1 MKFLNGARK
10 FNGRLKVGK
19 KKKQSLAALYI
30 ILVVTTATIFL
41 VRHFHIKNFHI
52 IEPGV
57 LYTSGQ
63 PRGMD
68 YTRLL
73 YRYHIAT
80 IVNVRPASESREKN
94 WYNEEITWVRN
105 NNVKYI
111 ELPIEKANYLPR
123 KETQDQFLAIMAD
136 KNNLP
141 VLLHEGSGEKRVPML
156 TAVWLIK
163 AQGYTAEETAE
174 VVEEI
179 NDDRKIT
186 EAESK
191 FIAQLAD

>member
-1 MKFLNGARK
+1 M
-10 FNGRLKVGK
+10 GK

-30 ILVVTTATIFL
+30 ILVVTAAIILL
-41 VRHFHIKNFHI
+41 VRHFHIKNFHV
-52 IEPGV
+52 IEPDV

-80 IVNVRPASESREKN
+80 IVNVRSASEHREKN
-94 WYNEEITWVRN
+94 WYNEEVIWVRN
-105 NNVKYI
+105 NGVKYI
-111 ELPIEKANYLPR
+111 EMPIEKADYFPN

-141 VLLHEGSGEKRVPML
+141 VLLHDGSGKSRVAML
-156 TAVWLIK
+156 AAVWLIK
-163 AQGYTAEETAE
+163 TQGYTVEETAKVIE
-174 VVEEI
+174 KI
-179 NDDRKIT
+179 NSDRKIT
-186 EAESK
+186 EAENK
-191 FIAQLAD
+191 FITQLAN

>member
-1 MKFLNGARK
+1 MA
-10 FNGRLKVGK
+10 K

-30 ILVVTTATIFL
+30 VLVAIAVTILL

-52 IEPGV
+52 AEPDV

-73 YRYHIAT
+73 YRYHIAS
-80 IVNVRPASESREKN
+80 IINLRSQAEHRDRN
-94 WYNEEITWVRN
+94 WYNEEVSWVRN
-105 NNVKYI
+105 NGVKYI
-111 ELPIEKANYLPR
+111 ELPIEKADYFPG

-141 VLLHEGSGEKRVPML
+141 VLLHDGSGESRVAMMASVWLRKVRGSSIEDTVRFAEKIKGRLL
-156 TAVWLIK
+156 TA
-163 AQGYTAEETAE
+163 
-174 VVEEI
+174 
-179 NDDRKIT
+179 T
-186 EAESK
+186 EKK
-191 FIAQLAD
+191 FIEDLQ

>member
-1 MKFLNGARK
+1 MA
-10 FNGRLKVGK
+10 K

-30 ILVVTTATIFL
+30 ILVAIAAVIFL

-52 IEPGV
+52 IEPDV

-68 YTRLL
+68 YYRLL

-80 IVNVRPASESREKN
+80 IINLRSPAEHRDRN
-94 WYNEEITWVRN
+94 WHNEEITWVRSN
-105 NNVKYI
+105 GVKYI
-111 ELPIEKANYLPR
+111 ELPIEKANYFPN
-123 KETQDQFLAIMAD
+123 KETQDRFLAIMAD

-156 TAVWLIK
+156 TAVWLIRTK
-163 AQGYTAEETAE
+163 GYTVEEAAKL
-174 VVEEI
+174 VEEI
-179 NDDRKIT
+179 NGDRTMT
-186 EAESK
+186 EAENT
-191 FIAQLAD
+191 FIMRLVPYSTEGRLTN

>member
-1 MKFLNGARK
+1 MA
-10 FNGRLKVGK
+10 K
-19 KKKQSLAALYI
+19 KKKQSLAALYV
-30 ILVVTTATIFL
+30 ILVAVAAAIFL
-41 VRHFHIKNFHI
+41 VRHFHIKNFYI
-52 IEPGV
+52 VEPEV
-57 LYTSGQ
+57 LYVSGQ

-68 YTRLL
+68 YYRLL

-80 IVNVRPASESREKN
+80 IINLRSASEHRKKN
-94 WYNEEITWVRN
+94 WYNEEITWVRK

-111 ELPIEKANYLPR
+111 ELPVEKANYFPD

-163 AQGYTAEETAE
+163 TKGYTFEEAVE
-174 VVEEI
+174 VIDKI
-179 NDDRKIT
+179 NDDREVT
-186 EAESK
+186 ENEME
-191 FIAQLAD
+191 FILRLAAR

>member
-1 MKFLNGARK
+1 
-10 FNGRLKVGK
+10 VGK

-30 ILVVTTATIFL
+30 ILVVTAAIILL
-41 VRHFHIKNFHI
+41 VRHFHIKNFHV
-52 IEPGV
+52 IEPDV

-80 IVNVRPASESREKN
+80 IVNVRSASEHREKN
-94 WYNEEITWVRN
+94 WYNEEVIWVRN
-105 NNVKYI
+105 NGVKYI
-111 ELPIEKANYLPR
+111 ELPIEKAHYFPN

-141 VLLHEGSGEKRVPML
+141 VLLHDGSGKSRVAML
-156 TAVWLIK
+156 AAVWLIK
-163 AQGYTAEETAE
+163 TQGYTVEETAKVIE
-174 VVEEI
+174 KI
-179 NDDRKIT
+179 NSDRKIT
-186 EAESK
+186 EAENK
-191 FIAQLAD
+191 FITQLAN

>member
-1 MKFLNGARK
+1 M
-10 FNGRLKVGK
+10 GK

-30 ILVVTTATIFL
+30 ILIAAAAIVFL
-41 VRHFHIKNFHI
+41 VRHFHIKNFHV

-68 YTRLL
+68 YYRLL
-73 YRYHIAT
+73 YKYHIAT
-80 IVNVRPASESREKN
+80 FVNVRPASESREKN

-111 ELPIEKANYLPR
+111 ELPVEKADYFPSS
-123 KETQDQFLAIMAD
+123 ETQNKFLEIMAD
-136 KNNLP
+136 KKNLP
-141 VLLHEGSGEKRVPML
+141 VLLHGSSGEKRVPML

-163 AQGYTAEETAE
+163 AQGYTVEETAK

-179 NDDRKIT
+179 NGDRTIT
-186 EAESK
+186 ETESK
-191 FIAQLAD
+191 FIAQLAN

>member
-1 MKFLNGARK
+1 MRN
-10 FNGRLKVGK
+10 
-19 KKKQSLAALYI
+19 KKKQSPAALYI
-30 ILVVTTATIFL
+30 ILLATAAIILL
-41 VRHFHIKNFHI
+41 VRHFHIKNFYI

-57 LYTSGQ
+57 LYISGQ

-80 IVNVRPASESREKN
+80 IVNVRSASESREKN

-111 ELPIEKANYLPR
+111 ELPVEKVNYLPN

-141 VLLHEGSGEKRVPML
+141 VHLHGSGGEKRVPML

-163 AQGYTAEETAE
+163 TKGYTVEEANK
-174 VVEEI
+174 VVEKI

-191 FIAQLAD
+191 FITQLAN

>member
-1 MKFLNGARK
+1 MRN
-10 FNGRLKVGK
+10 
-19 KKKQSLAALYI
+19 KKKQSPVALYI
-30 ILVVTTATIFL
+30 ILFVTAAVILL

-52 IEPGV
+52 IEPEV
-57 LYTSGQ
+57 LYISGQ

-73 YRYHIAT
+73 YKYHIAT
-80 IVNVRPASESREKN
+80 IVNVRSAFEHREKN
-94 WYNEEITWVRN
+94 WYNEEVTWVRN
-105 NNVKYI
+105 NSVKYI
-111 ELPIEKANYLPR
+111 ELPIEKADYFPN

-141 VLLHEGSGEKRVPML
+141 VLLHGSGGEKRVPML

-163 AQGYTAEETAE
+163 TQGYTVEETLK
-174 VVEEI
+174 VIEEI
-179 NDDRKIT
+179 NDDRKTT

-191 FIAQLAD
+191 FITQLAN

>member
-1 MKFLNGARK
+1 M
-10 FNGRLKVGK
+10 GK

-30 ILVVTTATIFL
+30 ILIAIAAIIFL

-52 IEPGV
+52 IEPEF

-80 IVNVRPASESREKN
+80 IVNVRSSSEHREKN

-105 NNVKYI
+105 NGVKYI
-111 ELPIEKANYLPR
+111 EMPIEKADYFPN
-123 KETQDQFLAIMAD
+123 KDIQDQFLAVMAD

-141 VLLHEGSGEKRVPML
+141 VLIHGSSGEGRVAML
-156 TAVWLIK
+156 TAVWLRKIR
-163 AQGYTAEETAE
+163 GYTVAKTTK
-174 VVEEI
+174 VVKEI

-191 FIAQLAD
+191 FITELAN

>member
-1 MKFLNGARK
+1 VRN
-10 FNGRLKVGK
+10 
-19 KKKQSLAALYI
+19 KKKQSPAALYI
-30 ILVVTTATIFL
+30 ILLVTVAIILL
-41 VRHFHIKNFHI
+41 VRHFHIKNFYV

-68 YTRLL
+68 YTRML
-73 YRYHIAT
+73 YKYHIAT

-105 NNVKYI
+105 NHVKYI
-111 ELPIEKANYLPR
+111 ELPVEKVNYFPN

-136 KNNLP
+136 KSNLP
-141 VLLHEGSGEKRVPML
+141 VLLHGSSGEKRVPIL

-163 AQGYTAEETAE
+163 AQGHTVEETIKI
-174 VVEEI
+174 VDKI

-186 EAESK
+186 EAETD
-191 FIAQLAD
+191 FITRLAN